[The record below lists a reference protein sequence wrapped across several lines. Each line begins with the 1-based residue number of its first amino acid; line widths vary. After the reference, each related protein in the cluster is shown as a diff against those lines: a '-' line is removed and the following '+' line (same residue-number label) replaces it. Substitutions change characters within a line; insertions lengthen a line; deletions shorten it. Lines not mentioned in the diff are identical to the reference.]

1 MRVLFLGP
9 GHNGIARGR
18 VAPFLEDE
26 GLEALWISTEP
37 FPPAFLQRYPRL
49 RPLVLPRARLRRAPL
64 ARRLFLHT
72 ADYLAEVA
80 WTVRRF
86 RPHLIHVHY
95 LSQLDALALQAIRR
109 VPLVVTVMGADVLAE
124 QVPRP
129 LPLDLAVRRI
139 LRRAAAVTAKSRFLA
154 QACRALGARNVLH
167 LPWGIDTARFQPAE
181 REEARRALGLDP
193 ARRWLVSCRA
203 LQPLYN
209 PASLLEALG
218 ELREPPAL
226 ACVRHA
232 PAPGYGERLERRAA
246 ELGVEVRW
254 LPPQSNVAMPRL
266 YAAAD
271 LVASLPASDG
281 LPQTLL
287 EAMACQRATL
297 SLDLEAY
304 RELPFGP
311 AALTRVA
318 HLQGEPVPDALAAG
332 LRQALAPNPAREEAL
347 AAARQWVCENAELSE
362 SVRRVRALYPS
373 LS

>member
-18 VAPFLEDE
+18 VAPFLDDE

-37 FPPAFLQRYPRL
+37 FPEAFLSRYPRL
-49 RPLVLPRARLRRAPL
+49 RVAVLPRTRLRESRL

-80 WTVRRF
+80 LIVRRF
-86 RPHLIHVHY
+86 RPDLIHVHY
-95 LSQLDALALQAIRR
+95 LSQLDALALQAVRR

-129 LPLDLAVRRI
+129 LPIDLAVRRI

-167 LPWGIDTARFQPAE
+167 VPWGIDTARFQPGA
-181 REEARRALGLDP
+181 RDEARQALGLDP
-193 ARRWLVSCRA
+193 GRRWLVSCRA

-209 PASLLEALG
+209 HAPLLEALG
-218 ELREPPAL
+218 QLSDPPAL
-226 ACVRHA
+226 AFVRHA
-232 PAPGYGERLERRAA
+232 PAPAYAERLERRAA
-246 ELGVEVRW
+246 ELGLEARW
-254 LPPQSNVAMPRL
+254 LPPQPNAAMPRL

-287 EAMACQRATL
+287 EAMACERATL

-318 HLQGEPVPDALAAG
+318 HREGQPDPAALLSA
-332 LRQALAPNPAREEAL
+332 LRQALEPNPARGEAL
-347 AAARQWVCENAELSE
+347 SAARQWVRENAELSE
-362 SVRRVRALYPS
+362 SVARVRALYRS

>member
-37 FPPAFLQRYPRL
+37 FPPAFLERYPRL
-49 RPLVLPRARLRRAPL
+49 RVAVLPRARLRGSRL

-72 ADYLAEVA
+72 ADYLAEVG
-80 WTVRRF
+80 WTLRRF
-86 RPHLIHVHY
+86 RPDVIHVHY
-95 LSQLDALALQAIRR
+95 LSQLDALALQGVRR
-109 VPLVVTVMGADVLAE
+109 VPIVVTVMGADVLAE

-154 QACRALGARNVLH
+154 QACRDLGARNVLH
-167 LPWGIDTARFQPAE
+167 LPWGIDTARFQPAA
-181 REEARRALGLDP
+181 REEAQRALGLDP

-209 PASLLEALG
+209 HAPLLEALG
-218 ELREPPAL
+218 ELEDPPAL
-226 ACVRHA
+226 AFVRHA
-232 PAPGYGERLERRAA
+232 PAPDYAERLERRAVA
-246 ELGVEVRW
+246 LGLSARW
-254 LPPQSNVAMPRL
+254 LPPQSNAAMPQL

-287 EAMACQRATL
+287 EAMACERATL

-304 RELPFGP
+304 RELPFAP

-318 HLQGEPVPDALAAG
+318 HREGEPDHGALVAG
-332 LRQALAPNPAREEAL
+332 LREALAPQPERDEAL
-347 AAARQWVCENAELSE
+347 AAARQWVRENAELSE
-362 SVRRVRALYPS
+362 SVARVRALYRS